1 MANGNLIQLRG
12 GKPLIGEIHLRGA
25 KNTVPKS
32 MVAALL
38 TDEPVIIRDV
48 PKIEDVEIMSKLIT
62 RIGGEI
68 EEIRPGIL
76 QITAKKIRSLTAED
90 IKEVTGRSRI
100 PILMCGPMLKRFGKT
115 LVPKLGGCN
124 IGPRPVD
131 FHVKALQQL
140 GALYDERNGSG
151 QFTTKGLK
159 GAKITLEYPSVGAT
173 EQVILSSVLADGQTE
188 LNNAAV
194 EPEIMDLIALLQTM
208 GAIISVDNDR
218 TIYIEGV
225 KKLGGA
231 THSSM
236 PDRIEAASWACAAL
250 GTNGRILVRGARQLD
265 MLTFLN
271 KYRQV
276 GGGFDVNRDG
286 ITFFRE
292 QEQLSPITIETDVH
306 PGFMT
311 DWQQPFVVVL
321 TQADGRSIVHETVYP
336 SRFEYIKALNTMGAK
351 IKLFEESPRL
361 IKSKF
366 GKRNYRQSALIDGP
380 TKLRGAEII
389 VPDLRAGFSYI
400 VAALIA
406 DGESTIHKF
415 SVLQRG
421 YEHLVAKLQSLEAEI
436 LEVKT

>member
-1 MANGNLIQLRG
+1 MSNDDLIRLRG

-25 KNTVPKS
+25 KNTVPKN

-48 PKIEDVEIMSKLIT
+48 PKIEDVDIMT
-62 RIGGEI
+62 RLFQRMGVEV
-68 EEIRPGIL
+68 EEVRPGTL
-76 QITAKKIRSLTAED
+76 QIISKKIKLPTRNDLAD
-90 IKEVTGRSRI
+90 ITGRSRI
-100 PILMCGPMLKRFGKT
+100 PILTAGPLLHRFGKA

-131 FHVKALQQL
+131 FHVKALREL
-140 GALYDERNGSG
+140 GADYDENEENGA
-151 QFTTKGLK
+151 FKTKGLR
-159 GAKITLEYPSVGAT
+159 GTKIILEYPSVGAT

-188 LNNAAV
+188 LHNAAV
-194 EPEIMDLIALLQTM
+194 EPEIMDLIALLQKM
-208 GAIISVDNDR
+208 GAIISVDTDR
-218 TIYIEGV
+218 TIYVEGV

-231 THSSM
+231 THSAM

-265 MLTFLN
+265 MMTFLN
-271 KYRQV
+271 KFHQI
-276 GGGFDVNRDG
+276 GGGFEVNRDG
-286 ITFFRE
+286 ITFYRE
-292 QEQLSPITIETDVH
+292 QETLSPITVETDVH

-311 DWQQPFVVVL
+311 DWQQPLVVVL
-321 TQADGRSIVHETVYP
+321 TQAEGRSVVHETVYE
-336 SRFEYIKALNTMGAK
+336 SRFGYTEALNTMGAK
-351 IKLFEESPRL
+351 IKLFEEAPEL

-366 GKRNYRQSALIDGP
+366 GKRNYRQSAQINGP
-380 TKLRGAEII
+380 TKLHGAEIT

-406 DGESTIHKF
+406 DGDSTIHKF

-436 LEVKT
+436 IEVKA